1 MRTRY
6 TAEPVVKIANE
17 SDIAARAKKKRKEKT
32 RYKLIAGIILGS
44 VISSIARAE
53 LNALSKPMV
62 VRTRS
67 SGCDFY
73 SRNRKFSSR
82 RY

>member
-17 SDIAARAKKKRKEKT
+17 SDIAAQKKKRKEKT
-32 RYKLIAGIILGS
+32 RHKLIAGIILGS

-73 SRNRKFSSR
+73 SRNRKFSSQ

>member
-17 SDIAARAKKKRKEKT
+17 SDIAAQEKKK
-32 RYKLIAGIILGS
+32 LGINLSLALGELQRES

-67 SGCDFY
+67 SDRDFY
-73 SRNRKFSSR
+73 SRDRKFSSQ

>member
-17 SDIAARAKKKRKEKT
+17 SDIVAQRGKKN
-32 RYKLIAGIILGS
+32 LGINLS
-44 VISSIARAE
+44 PALYSSLLIARAE

-73 SRNRKFSSR
+73 SRDRKFSS
-82 RY
+82 